1 MKHFK
6 CTEHWI
12 TVDTLSLKIL
22 GWVEIEQVSIK
33 EDIAEQHDWSNVVF
47 IDKFGVHILDSKGK
61 QTAKEGSDSLDLN

>member
-33 EDIAEQHDWSNVVF
+33 EDMAEQHDWSNVVF
-47 IDKFGVHILDSKGK
+47 IDQFGVHI
-61 QTAKEGSDSLDLN
+61 